1 MKQNPDYRDNLT
13 KDISDE
19 FEEPTFIDR
28 CRGGQKGV
36 FTRRRSLT
44 LKNLILTIVMFKTSI
59 QRELDS
65 FFKKLSDSDFNIR
78 KVTKGA
84 FTQSR
89 AKLNP
94 WAFIRLNEVAVNS
107 FYNGDHYLVWYGMR
121 TLSVDGTRLVLPNH
135 PSIKEAFGEH
145 RFGPK
150 ADSPQT
156 LALASMLYDV
166 HNSLVLDA
174 QIAPLSS
181 SERDLFEM
189 HLDKTRKG
197 DLLLADRGYP
207 SIALMF
213 LLKAKGVEF
222 CMRMKDNWWLSVR
235 GFNESD
241 IKETIVKYKLPKKDK
256 ERLSEYPHMLDSEIE
271 CRLVKVELE
280 NGKTEILCTSL
291 TDTKKYACEDF
302 KELYHYRWN
311 EEEAYK
317 LLKNRIELEAF
328 SGKTARA
335 VKQDFHAKIFLLTL
349 CAAYAYPIDEKVKK
363 EYSADKD
370 GKYSQKINRT
380 NAISM
385 TMDILPALFAK
396 HKFKEA
402 IKSFDE
408 IVFKTREI
416 IRPGRKVKRKKK
428 PKKQYSMNY
437 KRL

>member
-1 MKQNPDYRDNLT
+1 
-13 KDISDE
+13 
-19 FEEPTFIDR
+19 
-28 CRGGQKGV
+28 
-36 FTRRRSLT
+36 
-44 LKNLILTIVMFKTSI
+44 MFKTSI

-65 FFKKLSDSDFNIR
+65 FFKKLSESDFNIR

-135 PSIKEAFGEH
+135 PSIKEEFGEH

-174 QIAPLSS
+174 QIAPFSS
-181 SERDLFEM
+181 SERELFEK

-207 SIALMF
+207 SIAIMF
-213 LLKAKGVEF
+213 LLIAKGVEF

-235 GFNESD
+235 EFNESEK
-241 IKETIVKYKLPKKDK
+241 KETIVKYKLPKKDK
-256 ERLSEYPHMLDSEIE
+256 ERLLEYPHMLDSEIE

-291 TDTKKYACEDF
+291 TDTEKYAREDF
-302 KELYHYRWN
+302 KELYHYRWS

-363 EYSADKD
+363 EYSSDKD
-370 GKYSQKINRT
+370 RKHKQKINRT

>member
-1 MKQNPDYRDNLT
+1 
-13 KDISDE
+13 
-19 FEEPTFIDR
+19 
-28 CRGGQKGV
+28 
-36 FTRRRSLT
+36 
-44 LKNLILTIVMFKTSI
+44 MFKTSI

-65 FFKKLSDSDFNIR
+65 FFKKLSDSDFKIR
-78 KVTKGA
+78 TVTKGA

-94 WAFIRLNEVAVNS
+94 WAFIRLNEIAVNS

-121 TLSVDGTRLVLPNH
+121 TLSVDGTRLILPNH
-135 PSIKEAFGEH
+135 PSIKEEFGEH
-145 RFGPK
+145 KFGPK

-174 QIAPLSS
+174 QIAPFSS

-235 GFNESD
+235 EFNESD
-241 IKETIVKYKLPKKDK
+241 KKETIIKYKLPKKDI
-256 ERLSEYPHMLDSEIE
+256 ERLSDYPHMLDSEIE

-280 NGKTEILCTSL
+280 NGETEILCTSL
-291 TDTKKYACEDF
+291 TDTEKYAHEDF

-328 SGKTARA
+328 SGKTTRA

-349 CAAYAYPIDEKVKK
+349 CAAYAYPINEKVKK

-370 GKYSQKINRT
+370 RKHNQKINRT

-408 IVFKTREI
+408 IVYKTREI
-416 IRPGRKVKRKKK
+416 IRPCRKAKRKKK
-428 PKKQYSMNY
+428 PKKKYSMNY